1 MSMKLTPKQDKFCRE
16 YLKTSNASEA
26 YRRSYDAKNMGV
38 NTIKVKA
45 SQLLS
50 RDNIRITVDRL
61 REKIED
67 EGILTFKEI
76 QKMLSERA
84 KEELNADGL
93 KSIDILNKM
102 AGNYEK
108 DNTQS
113 NKIITVAYNNL
124 DDYYEDVNKK

>member
-1 MSMKLTPKQDKFCRE
+1 MIKLTPKQEKFCHV

-26 YRRSYDAKNMGV
+26 YRQAYRAEKMGV

-45 SQLLS
+45 SVLLK
-50 RDNIRITVDRL
+50 RDNIRVTVERL

-76 QKMLSERA
+76 QKMLSNKA
-84 KEELNADGL
+84 KDDLNNEGL
-93 KSIDILNKM
+93 KAVDILNRM

-108 DNTQS
+108 DNKLEIGGLIHYT
-113 NKIITVAYNNL
+113 TNL
-124 DDYYEDVNKK
+124 PEKK